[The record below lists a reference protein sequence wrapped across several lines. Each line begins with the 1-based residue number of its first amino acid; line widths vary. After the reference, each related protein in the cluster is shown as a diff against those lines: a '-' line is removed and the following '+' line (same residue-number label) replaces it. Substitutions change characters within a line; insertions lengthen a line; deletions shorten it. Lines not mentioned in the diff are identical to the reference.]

1 MGFINFGDLRR
12 LEPVSRT
19 FGFDRGLPIDRYY
32 IEKFLAQYAADIRG
46 RVLEIGDDS
55 YTRRFGGARV
65 HTRDVLHVEAGNSA
79 ATIVG
84 DLADA
89 DHIPSNAFDCLI
101 LTQTLHLIYDLGR
114 ALQTICRILKP
125 NGVLLATFPGISQTS
140 VDRWADNWC
149 WSLTERSAARL
160 FAEVFPRDHITIRAY
175 GNVLTT
181 ISFLQGLAVAELTT
195 DELECYDPNFEL
207 LVSVRAVKPEGHSA
221 VTSGK
226 LW

>member
-1 MGFINFGDLRR
+1 MGFINFGSLRR

-55 YTRRFGGARV
+55 YTRQFGGARV

-89 DHIPSNAFDCLI
+89 GHIPSNAFDCLI

-149 WSLTERSAARL
+149 WSDKKVSRTSLCRSL
-160 FAEVFPRDHITIRAY
+160 PSGSHHDT
-175 GNVLTT
+175 
-181 ISFLQGLAVAELTT
+181 GLWQCV
-195 DELECYDPNFEL
+195 DGDL
-207 LVSVRAVKPEGHSA
+207 LSA
-221 VTSGK
+221 GFGACGVNDR
-226 LW
+226 